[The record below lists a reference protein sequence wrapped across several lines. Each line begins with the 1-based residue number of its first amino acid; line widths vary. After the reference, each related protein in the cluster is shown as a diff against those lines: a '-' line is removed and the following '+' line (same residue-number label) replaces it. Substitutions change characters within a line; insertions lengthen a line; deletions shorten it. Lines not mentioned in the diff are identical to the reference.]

1 MYQRILTATD
11 FSESSQDAVRTAS
24 NLAKAFQAELI
35 LLHVYVPMTPPPDM
49 FISSPDWY
57 KYELAW
63 REAAE
68 PRLKT
73 IVQKLIDPSVHV
85 KTLILSGLPAQTI
98 DKCAA
103 DEKADLIVIATHGM
117 TGWRHYV
124 MGSVSQ
130 KVIQHSPL
138 PVLLVRSSK

>member
-1 MYQRILTATD
+1 MYQKILTATD
-11 FSESSQDAVRTAS
+11 FSESSLEAVRTAS
-24 NLAKAFQAELI
+24 HLAKVFQAELI

-57 KYELAW
+57 KYEVAW

-73 IVQKLIDPSVHV
+73 IAQSWIDPSIRL
-85 KTLILSGLPAQTI
+85 KTIILTGLPAQTI
-98 DKCAA
+98 DKCAI

-117 TGWRHYV
+117 SGWRHYM

-138 PVLLVRSSK
+138 PVLLVRGAK